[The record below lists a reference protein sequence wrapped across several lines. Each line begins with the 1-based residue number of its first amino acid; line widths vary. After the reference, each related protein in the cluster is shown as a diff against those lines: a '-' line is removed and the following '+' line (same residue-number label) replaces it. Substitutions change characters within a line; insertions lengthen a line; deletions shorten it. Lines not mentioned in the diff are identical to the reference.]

1 MDNYPTDEDLRA
13 MGLTEREWPMFRLTL
28 AEFMQMEDN

>member
-13 MGLTEREWPMFRLTL
+13 MGLDKRDWPAFRLSL